1 MPTKKRKKKDLHKKS
16 KWDMKLLQ
24 LYVTSEVTT
33 NDSFIDF
40 HVWQISDER
49 TKKDKVVSDVSRPDE
64 LY

>member
-1 MPTKKRKKKDLHKKS
+1 
-16 KWDMKLLQ
+16 MKLLQ
-24 LYVTSEVTT
+24 LYVTSEVAT
-33 NDSFIDF
+33 NDSFDDF

>member
-1 MPTKKRKKKDLHKKS
+1 
-16 KWDMKLLQ
+16 MKLLQ

-49 TKKDKVVSDVSRPDE
+49 TKKDKVVSDVSRPNE